1 MVGPPLCA
9 SWDDRLMIRP
19 QPLRRI
25 AGITSRVQRK
35 VPLRWTRIMSS
46 NIAVDMISTG
56 LVVSMPAL
64 LTRMSTSPSAATM
77 APNAA
82 LTAGSSPTSAATPA
96 VLTPCLANAA
106 AASSALAASRSTTP
120 MLAPSR
126 ANRSAIARPMPLQ
139 APVTTAILPPSLA
152 MVAPLSV
159 SGADARALRLGRRQ
173 DPLGLALERLEIVR
187 RRLHRGDLGVPE
199 AAHPVARR
207 HLLDGRHVLPRPR
220 ADQRAAPGERAAR
233 RQVDRARDLALEADR
248 GFAPEVRVRQ
258 QDGREEAH
266 RVGVPRP
273 REELGRRTL
282 LDERAQ
288 VEHGDATAH
297 VAHGAEVVRDEQVGR
312 AELLLQTDQEVDD
325 LGARGRVE
333 GRGRLVEHD
342 QLGRG
347 DDGPRD
353 PDPLLQAH
361 AELGRVGGQEPLG
374 EADTPGREPHRLLP
388 ISPRRPQR
396 DQRLADGLTN
406 DEARVER
413 LGRLLEDELHP
424 APQRG
429 RADRASAAHG
439 LALEQY
445 RARRLPDQAQDAA
458 TDRGLARARFAD
470 QRHGLAGLDVEAH
483 PVHGLDEL
491 LRARDREVLDEV
503 PDFEQRHGSPLHR
516 KVAAD
521 EVAGLQLA
529 QPRRLGAATV
539 PRPHA
544 AGGEWAA

>member
-96 VLTPCLANAA
+96 RPPPRPADAAAPPAALTPCLANAA

-139 APVTTAILPPSLA
+139 APGTTATPPPILA
-152 MVAPLSV
+152 MLAPLSG
-159 SGADARALRLGRRQ
+159 SGADARAPRLGRRQ

-220 ADQRAAPGERAAR
+220 VDQRAAPGERAAR

-248 GFAPEVRVRQ
+248 GLAPEVRVRQ

-273 REELGRRTL
+273 
-282 LDERAQ
+282 
-288 VEHGDATAH
+288 
-297 VAHGAEVVRDEQVGR
+297 
-312 AELLLQTDQEVDD
+312 
-325 LGARGRVE
+325 
-333 GRGRLVEHD
+333 
-342 QLGRG
+342 
-347 DDGPRD
+347 
-353 PDPLLQAH
+353 
-361 AELGRVGGQEPLG
+361 
-374 EADTPGREPHRLLP
+374 
-388 ISPRRPQR
+388 
-396 DQRLADGLTN
+396 
-406 DEARVER
+406 
-413 LGRLLEDELHP
+413 
-424 APQRG
+424 
-429 RADRASAAHG
+429 
-439 LALEQY
+439 
-445 RARRLPDQAQDAA
+445 
-458 TDRGLARARFAD
+458 
-470 QRHGLAGLDVEAH
+470 
-483 PVHGLDEL
+483 
-491 LRARDREVLDEV
+491 
-503 PDFEQRHGSPLHR
+503 
-516 KVAAD
+516 
-521 EVAGLQLA
+521 
-529 QPRRLGAATV
+529 
-539 PRPHA
+539 
-544 AGGEWAA
+544 